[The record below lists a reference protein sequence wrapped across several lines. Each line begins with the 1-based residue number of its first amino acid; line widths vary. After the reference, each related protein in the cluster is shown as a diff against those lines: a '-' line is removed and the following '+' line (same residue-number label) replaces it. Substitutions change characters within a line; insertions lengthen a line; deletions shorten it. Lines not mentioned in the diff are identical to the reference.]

1 MFGGAL
7 ESPGIPGMGWIG
19 EGCVRNAVPSFQGEF
34 YTCAYNI
41 FSVEVYGSR
50 LIKGSILI
58 NFQE

>member
-1 MFGGAL
+1 
-7 ESPGIPGMGWIG
+7 MGWIG

-34 YTCAYNI
+34 YICAYNI